1 MKPLNMPRQS
11 TATILDTRLRQV
23 IYSQPADAYEALN
36 NVELE
41 VLTQTRHLILDV
53 TRNVKEDAD
62 R

>member
-41 VLTQTRHLILDV
+41 VLTQTRHLRLDV
-53 TRNVKEDAD
+53 SRKVIEDAD